1 MKKIIKLIFIL
12 VSIIFTVFL
21 LGITGYYYHTDTL
34 SMIYKEEGIDISH
47 HQIRI
52 NWKQVDSK
60 KYKFVIMKATEGK
73 DFLDTDFSYNW
84 INAQLNG
91 FKVGAYHFFSMS
103 SSGKEQ
109 AIDYISKVPSIEN
122 SLPPVIDI
130 EISSKYLR
138 TEVKKEL
145 KDMIEIFEK
154 HYKKRVVLYVTY
166 KTYDAFIKGD
176 FSENPIWISD
186 KKFYPSLSDDRKW
199 SIWQYSSRGR
209 INGIY
214 GFTDKNVLNNE
225 TVEEF
230 IKHNRLK

>member
-1 MKKIIKLIFIL
+1 
-12 VSIIFTVFL
+12 
-21 LGITGYYYHTDTL
+21 
-34 SMIYKEEGIDISH
+34 
-47 HQIRI
+47 
-52 NWKQVDSK
+52 
-60 KYKFVIMKATEGK
+60 MKATEGK

-109 AIDYISKVPSIEN
+109 AIYYISKVPNIEN

-145 KDMIEIFEK
+145 EDMITIFEN

-176 FSENPIWISD
+176 FYENPIWISD
-186 KKFYPSLSDDRKW
+186 KKFYPSLSDDREW

-230 IKHNRLK
+230 IERNRLK

>member
-21 LGITGYYYHTDTL
+21 LGITGYYYHTNTL

-52 NWKQVDSK
+52 NWKQVDNK

-109 AIDYISKVPSIEN
+109 AIYYISKVPNIEN

>member
-109 AIDYISKVPSIEN
+109 AIYYISKVPNIEN

-154 HYKKRVVLYVTY
+154 YYKKRVVLYVTY

>member
-109 AIDYISKVPSIEN
+109 AIYYISKVPNIEN

-214 GFTDKNVLNNE
+214 GFTDKNVLINE

>member
-109 AIDYISKVPSIEN
+109 AIYYISKVPNIEN

-176 FSENPIWISD
+176 FSDNPIWISD

>member
-91 FKVGAYHFFSMS
+91 FKVGAYHFFTMT
-103 SSGKEQ
+103 SSGKDQ

>member
-109 AIDYISKVPSIEN
+109 AIYYISKVPSIEN

>member
-109 AIDYISKVPSIEN
+109 AIYYISKVPNIEN

-145 KDMIEIFEK
+145 KDMIEIFK
-154 HYKKRVVLYVTY
+154 KNYKKRVVLYVTY

>member
-109 AIDYISKVPSIEN
+109 AIYYISKVPNIEN

>member
-109 AIDYISKVPSIEN
+109 AIYYISKVPNIEN

-130 EISSKYLR
+130 EISSKYLQ

-154 HYKKRVVLYVTY
+154 YYKKRVVLYVTY

>member
-109 AIDYISKVPSIEN
+109 AIYYISKVPNIEN

-154 HYKKRVVLYVTY
+154 HYKKRVVLYVPY